1 MSFIR
6 KDLLKFVI
14 LSQLVPRL
22 VRIYPIN
29 KEVTA
34 TAGML
39 IEMAWA
45 SAAINLFFYMLANHV
60 SLNLFALN
68 FMLLYIV
75 VYFVQRVEV
84 ITSDDAFFN
93 RHWAGAC
100 WGR

>member
-22 VRIYPIN
+22 VRIYPIY

-39 IEMAWA
+39 IDMAWA
-45 SAAINLFFYMLANHV
+45 SAAINLFFYMLASHV
-60 SLNLFALN
+60 SLNLFASNL
-68 FMLLYIV
+68 MLLYIV
-75 VYFVQRVEV
+75 VHFVKSVEV
-84 ITSDDAFFN
+84 ITSISSDGLFFISL
-93 RHWAGAC
+93 
-100 WGR
+100 